1 MTIGIFLLAALLSI
15 VWFWID
21 SLGAR
26 EVAIGAGQ
34 RACEQINVQF
44 LDQSVAAGRVGL
56 GRDPRGRVQFRRV
69 FLFEFSR
76 DGGDRRRGRVVT
88 LGRRVE
94 TINLDHDEHT
104 VWLAN
109 SGE

>member
-1 MTIGIFLLAALLSI
+1 MTTAIVLLALLAAI

-26 EVAIGAGQ
+26 ETAVAAGQ
-34 RACEQINVQF
+34 RACAQINVQF
-44 LDQSVAAGRVGL
+44 LDQSVAAGRVRL
-56 GRDPRGRVQFRRV
+56 GRDPRGRLQFRRV

-94 TINLDHDEHT
+94 TINLDQDQHT

-109 SGE
+109 SEE